1 MGFLD
6 TLRRVLG
13 ADHTGPKEE
22 SGVPL
27 LVAPE
32 GRADVLNLGSE
43 RGDGRTAASS
53 PAPAGRYDRAQ
64 WHKKLKRILDELPE
78 SKPEWES
85 LAFEARALELEPDWV
100 LQCQCEEFLLLVR
113 RVVSDRVVTE
123 SEHHKLDLARQLI
136 GLTEAEAEAVV
147 HAVVAE
153 AESFF
158 GKPVRDA

>member
-1 MGFLD
+1 MGFLN
-6 TLRRVLG
+6 TLRHVLG

-22 SGVPL
+22 PGVPL
-27 LVAPE
+27 LVDPGSSVDAK
-32 GRADVLNLGSE
+32 GLGSE
-43 RGDGRTAASS
+43 GGDRSAVASS
-53 PAPAGRYDRAQ
+53 SAHAGRYDRAQ

-78 SKPEWES
+78 SKSEWES
-85 LAFEARALELEPDWV
+85 LTYEARALELEPDWV
-100 LQCQCEEFLLLVR
+100 LQCQGEEFLLLVR

-136 GLTEAEAEAVV
+136 GLTESEAEAVV

-158 GKPVRDA
+158 GKPVRDG

>member
-13 ADHTGPKEE
+13 GDH
-22 SGVPL
+22 V
-27 LVAPE
+27 
-32 GRADVLNLGSE
+32 E
-43 RGDGRTAASS
+43 RRGAASAA
-53 PAPAGRYDRAQ
+53 PAVVASGGGEAAEAPAQAGRYDRAQ

-78 SKPEWES
+78 SRSEWES

-100 LQCQCEEFLLLVR
+100 MQAQCEEFLLLVR
-113 RVVSDRVVTE
+113 RVVSDQIMTE
-123 SEHHKLDLARQLI
+123 TEHQKLDLARQLI